1 MNCIVFDK
9 TGTLTVGKPVVVNTK
24 LLKNMA
30 LKEFYELVA
39 ATEVSLI
46 TKNFSSS
53 TNRSHVRDSLILHL
67 NQVNSEHPL
76 AKAVVEYAKKFKEED
91 DNQTWPEALDF
102 ISITGHGVKAIVQ
115 NKEVIAG
122 NKSLMLDENIFIPV
136 EAEEILKEIEEMA
149 QTGILVSID
158 RKLTGVLAISDPL
171 KPSARDVISILKAM
185 KVKSIMVT
193 GDNWGTAKSI
203 ANEVGIDNVIAEA
216 KPDKK
221 AEEVKKLQ
229 VPTFFSK

>member
-1 MNCIVFDK
+1 M
-9 TGTLTVGKPVVVNTK
+9 
-24 LLKNMA
+24 
-30 LKEFYELVA
+30 
-39 ATEVSLI
+39 
-46 TKNFSSS
+46 
-53 TNRSHVRDSLILHL
+53 

-76 AKAVVEYAKKFKEED
+76 AKAVVEYAEKFKEED
-91 DNQTWPEALDF
+91 NNQTWPEAQDF

-115 NKEVIAG
+115 NKEVLAG
-122 NKSLMLDENIFIPV
+122 NKSLMLDHNIFIPV

-158 RKLTGVLAISDPL
+158 RKSAGVLAISDPL

-203 ANEVGIDNVIAEA
+203 ASEVGIDDVIAEA
-216 KPDKK
+216 KPDQK
-221 AEEVKKLQ
+221 ADEVKKLQ
-229 VPTFFSK
+229 VPTFFLRNLLFIDYKL